1 MGRHKTEK
9 LEEPTL
15 FLNRELSW
23 LEFNRRV
30 LRQAQNPSLPLLE
43 RVKFLAIFASNLDE
57 FFMIRVAGLRQ
68 QAAAGIRQKDPS
80 GRTAA
85 EQLKEI
91 SERCHQMTAEHAQT
105 MHQVFAE
112 LRGKGLTLIRRQELT
127 TEQKAA
133 LKPYFETEIFPILTP
148 ISLTGLNPP
157 PLLRGLQ
164 LFAAVVLEPESG
176 QEEPSLAAVPIPE
189 SFKRFPTIP
198 SAGPTTLIPL
208 EDLILEYAG
217 LLFPNRTIRS
227 MSCFRITRDADVPIQ
242 EDEAGDL
249 LDTMEEAVRE
259 RLRRAAVRLQIS
271 SAPAPELLAWLE
283 KELGLGPADIYETD
297 ALLGARS
304 LWEIAERPGYDHL
317 KIPDWPPQP
326 PADLSESEDLWET
339 LQDRDVLLVH
349 PYERFDPVVRLLK
362 EAAEDPQVLAI
373 KQTLYRTSGESPII
387 RALEEAAENGKE
399 VTVLVELKARFDEA
413 RNIQWARRLEDAGC
427 TVIYGVMGLKTH
439 AKALL
444 IVRREE
450 GRIRRYVHLSTGNYN
465 DKTARI
471 YSDIGLMSSD
481 PELARDTTS
490 FFNLL
495 TGLSESVGWSKL
507 VIAPTAMRRRLLE
520 LIEREMQVSSADR
533 PGLIMAK
540 LNALEDKQMCQALY
554 RASQAGVKIRL
565 NIRGICCLRPGV
577 KGFSENIEVVS
588 IVDRFLEHARILYF
602 GNGGRPEVYL
612 SSADWMGRNLDKR
625 LELLFPISAAGAK
638 KRLTQMLELYFED
651 NCQSWELMPDGTYKL
666 KEPKGKPVRAQ
677 QVLYEQAAAAA
688 QQSRRTQSRFRPVKQ
703 DKLS

>member
-1 MGRHKTEK
+1 MGKKHKDELEK
-9 LEEPTL
+9 AEM
-15 FLNRELSW
+15 FINRELSW

-30 LRQAQNPSLPLLE
+30 LQQAQNGNLPLLE

-68 QAAAGIRQKDPS
+68 QAAAGIRKKDPS

-91 SERCHQMTAEHAQT
+91 SRQCHQMMGEYAQT
-105 MHQVFAE
+105 MRQVFGE
-112 LRGKGLTLIRRQELT
+112 LREKGLILIRRGELSA
-127 TEQKAA
+127 EQKTAMR
-133 LKPYFETEIFPILTP
+133 PYFETEIFPILTP
-148 ISLTGLNPP
+148 ICLTGLTPP
-157 PLLRGLQ
+157 PLLSGLQ
-164 LFAAVVLEPESG
+164 VFAAIVLEPAEG
-176 QEEPSLAAVPIPE
+176 EEGVSVLAVPVPN
-189 SFKRFPTIP
+189 SLKRFLSIP
-198 SAGPTTLIPL
+198 SSGPTVLIPL

-217 LLFPNRTIRS
+217 MLCPNRTIRS
-227 MSCFRITRDADVPIQ
+227 VSCFRITRDADVPIQ

-249 LDTMEEAVRE
+249 LETMEEAVRE
-259 RLRRAAVRLQIS
+259 RLRRSAVRLQIS
-271 SAPAPELLAWLE
+271 SSPASELRGWLE
-283 KELGLGPADIYETD
+283 KHLGLGPEDLYETD

-304 LWEIAERPGYDHL
+304 LWEIAERPGYEQL
-317 KIPDWPPQP
+317 KISEWPPQP
-326 PADLSESEDLWET
+326 PADLPVGEDLWET
-339 LQDRDVLLVH
+339 LRERDVLLVH
-349 PYERFDPVVRLLK
+349 PYESFDPVVRLLK

-373 KQTLYRTSGESPII
+373 KQTLYRTSGDSPIV
-387 RALEEAAENGKE
+387 RALEAAAENGKE
-399 VTVLVELKARFDEA
+399 VTVLVELKARFDEK

-465 DKTARI
+465 DKTARL
-471 YSDIGLMSSD
+471 YSDIGLMSAD
-481 PELARDTTS
+481 AEMARDVAS

-520 LIEREMQVSSADR
+520 LIEREIQGCSADR

-565 NIRGICCLRPGV
+565 NIRGICCLCPGL

-602 GNGGRPEVYL
+602 GNGGHPEVYL
-612 SSADWMGRNLDKR
+612 ASADWMGRNLDKR
-625 LELLFPISAAGAK
+625 LELLFPITAEDLKS
-638 KRLTQMLELYFED
+638 RLIRMLELYFED
-651 NCQSWELMPDGTYKL
+651 NCQSWQLLADGSYKI
-666 KEPKGKPVRAQ
+666 KPTKGKVVRAQ
-677 QVLYEQAAAAA
+677 QVLYEQAVASA
-688 QQSRRTQSRFRPVKQ
+688 QQGHRTQSRFRPVRQ
-703 DKLS
+703 THSS

>member
-1 MGRHKTEK
+1 MGRGETEK
-9 LEEPTL
+9 LEQPES

-30 LRQAQNPSLPLLE
+30 LQQAQNPKLPLLE

-57 FFMIRVAGLRQ
+57 FFMIRAAGLRQ
-68 QAAAGIRQKDPS
+68 QAAAGIRKKDPS
-80 GRTAA
+80 GRTPA
-85 EQLKEI
+85 EQLEEI
-91 SERCHQMTAEHAQT
+91 SRRCHQMMEEHART
-105 MHQVFAE
+105 MRQVFAE
-112 LRGKGLTLIRRQELT
+112 LRENGLTLLRREELT
-127 TEQKAA
+127 SKQKTA
-133 LKPYFETEIFPILTP
+133 LRAYFESEIFPVLTP

-157 PLLRGLQ
+157 PLLEGLQ
-164 LFAAVVLEPESG
+164 LFAAIVLEP
-176 QEEPSLAAVPIPE
+176 QEDTEEASILAVPVPD
-189 SFKRFPTIP
+189 SFKRFQAIP
-198 SAGPTTLIPL
+198 SSGQTVLIPL
-208 EDLILEYAG
+208 EDLILENAAM
-217 LLFPNRTIRS
+217 LCPNRTIRS
-227 MSCFRITRDADVPIQ
+227 ACCFRITRDADVPIQ

-249 LDTMEEAVRE
+249 LETMEEAVRE

-271 SAPAPELLAWLE
+271 SNPAPELLEWLQ
-283 KELGLGPADIYETD
+283 KHLGLGPEDTYETD

-304 LWEIAERPGYDHL
+304 LWEIAERPGYERL
-317 KIPDWPPQP
+317 KLADWPPQP
-326 PADLSESEDLWET
+326 PADLPEGEDLWET
-339 LQDRDVLLVH
+339 LRDRDVLLVH
-349 PYERFDPVVRLLK
+349 PYETFDPVVRLLK

-373 KQTLYRTSGESPII
+373 KQTLYRTSGDSPII
-387 RALEEAAENGKE
+387 RALEEAAQNGKE
-399 VTVLVELKARFDEA
+399 VTVLVELKARFDEE

-471 YSDIGLMSSD
+471 YSDIGLMSAD
-481 PELARDTTS
+481 AELTRDTAS

-520 LIEREMQVSSADR
+520 LIEREIQVSSPDR

-554 RASQAGVKIRL
+554 RASQAGVKVRL

-577 KGFSENIEVVS
+577 KGLSENIEVVS

-602 GNGGRPEVYL
+602 GNGGHPEVYL
-612 SSADWMGRNLDKR
+612 ASADWMGRNLDRR
-625 LELLFPISAAGAK
+625 LELLFPVSDAAHK
-638 KRLTQMLELYFED
+638 KRLTQMLELYLQD
-651 NCQSWELMPDGTYKL
+651 NCQSWQLLPDGTYKL
-666 KEPKGKPVRAQ
+666 KETKGKPVRAQ
-677 QVLYEQAAAAA
+677 QVLYEQAVEAA
-688 QQSRRTQSRFRPVKQ
+688 RRGRRSQSRFRPIKQ
-703 DKLS
+703 EKSS